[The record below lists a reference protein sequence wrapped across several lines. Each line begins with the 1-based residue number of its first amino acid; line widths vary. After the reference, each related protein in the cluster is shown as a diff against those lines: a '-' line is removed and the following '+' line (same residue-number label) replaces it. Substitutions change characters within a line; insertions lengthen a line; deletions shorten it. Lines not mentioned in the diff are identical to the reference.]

1 MCCVLLC
8 DILARVNLAQAMA
21 LIVPPVTN
29 LKQRALTRS
38 DGEHTMFPTVVAL
51 RDDRVL
57 CVVTTPRMA
66 VTLACAHTLA
76 VGLAPQAL
84 ALAAQVQLDDGGEA
98 ISYTVM
104 SRERSAGFAV
114 QPYAVRDGSLLFGT
128 PEKGTPQDRGLM
140 DELARAMSHAPLDAT
155 RVSRKDGA
163 DSAANPSFLPEDEG
177 RMALDSGTCA
187 SLQSKV
193 AGVRGTTLYLARD
206 GEHATRLL
214 AHGMPQEVL
223 LR

>member
-1 MCCVLLC
+1 MRLLC

-21 LIVPPVTN
+21 LIVPPVTD
-29 LKQRALTRS
+29 LKRRALARS
-38 DGEHTMFPTVVAL
+38 DGEHTMFPTVIAL

-57 CVVTTPRMA
+57 GVVTTPRMA

-84 ALAAQVQLDDGGEA
+84 AVAAQVRLGDGSEA

-104 SRERSAGFAV
+104 SRERNAGFAV
-114 QPYAVRDGSLLFGT
+114 QPYAVREGSLLFGT
-128 PEKGTPQDRGLM
+128 PEKGTPQDKGVM

-155 RVSRKDGA
+155 RVSRNDAA
-163 DSAANPSFLPEDEG
+163 DSAANPAFLSQEEG
-177 RMALDSGTCA
+177 RMAIDSGTCA
-187 SLQSKV
+187 SLQRKV
-193 AGVRGTTLYLARD
+193 AGVGGSALYLARD
-206 GEHATRLL
+206 GAHATRLL

-223 LR
+223 LS